1 MKWENYQKSLGLAKN
16 LIDTC
21 DKFSDVFVLKGLLA
35 LLFTFYSIKDEKSKR
50 LMYQNP
56 VISQCEVWKREDYW

>member
-1 MKWENYQKSLGLAKN
+1 MKWENYQKSLGLAKI
-16 LIDTC
+16 LIETC

-56 VISQCEVWKREDYW
+56 VIGQCEVWKREDYW